1 MLHQPFLKCGEKMIV
16 TSIEQQKKDPD
27 KYNVFVDGD
36 FAFSLYMQDIL
47 FFKIKENCEI
57 AEERYNYIINEV
69 VYIKAQDK
77 ALNFLGYK
85 MRTEKEMR
93 DKLETYDYSEGVIE
107 RVMEFLLKYGY
118 VDDFKYALSYIRQ
131 TQRLKPM
138 GRLGIKMKLR
148 EYGVDDETIENA
160 ILESDIDEVEDAY
173 NLLIKKMR
181 GKEEA
186 DEKEKKKYH
195 DFLLRRGY
203 SYDIIK
209 DVFKRAE
216 I

>member
-1 MLHQPFLKCGEKMIV
+1 MIV
-16 TSIEQQKKDPD
+16 TAIEQQKKDTE
-27 KYNVFVDGD
+27 KYNVFVDGE

-47 FFKIKENCEI
+47 FFKIKENEEI

-93 DKLETYDYSEGVIE
+93 DKLNTYDFNESVVE
-107 RVMEFLLKYGY
+107 RVMEFLLKYSY
-118 VDDFKYALSYIRQ
+118 IDDFKYAVSYIKQ
-131 TQRLKPM
+131 TQRLKPL
-138 GRLGIKMKLR
+138 GSYGIKMKLR
-148 EYGVDDETIENA
+148 EYGIKDKVIENA
-160 ILESDIDEVEDAY
+160 ILESELDEEEDAY
-173 NLLIKKMR
+173 SLLMKKI
-181 GKEEA
+181 GEKKEL

-209 DVFKRAE
+209 EVFKRAE